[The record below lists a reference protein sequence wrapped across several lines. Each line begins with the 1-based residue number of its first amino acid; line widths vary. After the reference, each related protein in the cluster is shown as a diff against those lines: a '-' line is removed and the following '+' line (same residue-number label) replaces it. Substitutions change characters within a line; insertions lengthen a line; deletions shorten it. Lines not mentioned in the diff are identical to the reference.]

1 MNAAPSARCAK
12 LPRRALRAGA
22 LAAALGFALLT
33 SGCGTSSFDPTDMFD
48 FLDTKKKLPGD
59 RKPVFPEGVP
69 GIERGVPP
77 DMMKGAAAERQRQ
90 EEQAA
95 TEAAARAEEE
105 KRRAEAKAA
114 ARKAKPKT
122 ARRPAPADDSSAPT
136 QVTVQRPPAQQQ
148 PAQQQPSS
156 PFPAPLPSGT
166 FSR

>member
-1 MNAAPSARCAK
+1 MHAAVSAFCAK
-12 LPRRALRAGA
+12 RPRRAWRAGVRVA
-22 LAAALGFALLT
+22 VLSLAMLT
-33 SGCGTSSFDPTDMFD
+33 AGCGTSSFDPTDMFD

-95 TEAAARAEEE
+95 AEAAAKAEEE
-105 KRRAEAKAA
+105 KRKAEAKAA

-122 ARRPAPADDSSAPT
+122 VRRPPDENTSAPT
-136 QVTVQRPPAQQQ
+136 QVTVQRPAAQQQ
-148 PAQQQPSS
+148 PAQQQPAS

>member
-48 FLDTKKKLPGD
+48 FLDTKKTLPGD

-114 ARKAKPKT
+114 ARKAKP
-122 ARRPAPADDSSAPT
+122 
-136 QVTVQRPPAQQQ
+136 VQRPPAQQQ

>member
-1 MNAAPSARCAK
+1 MCAK
-12 LPRRALRAGA
+12 RPRRAFRVGA
-22 LAAALGFALLT
+22 LAVALGLALLT
-33 SGCGTSSFDPTDMFD
+33 AGCGSSSFDPTDMFD

-69 GIERGVPP
+69 GIERGVPS

-95 TEAAARAEEE
+95 AEAAARAEEE
-105 KRRAEAKAA
+105 KRKAEAKAA

-122 ARRPAPADDSSAPT
+122 VRRAAPADDSSAPT

-148 PAQQQPSS
+148 QQQQPS